1 MLGLPLNVHNAAGQ
15 STLFEQPSRS
25 NRYKL
30 NDQTWDLI
38 KDSVGAIDDKLT
50 FTVDEGKPVSYT
62 RREVMPYTSGH
73 PCRAW
78 LQGRTS
84 GCSRLHV
91 RLVVVVARTRSR
103 AFARDLTVKLY

>member
-1 MLGLPLNVHNAAGQ
+1 MTVLGLPLNVHNAAGQ

-62 RREVMPYTSGH
+62 RREVH
-73 PCRAW
+73 A
-78 LQGRTS
+78 
-84 GCSRLHV
+84 LHF
-91 RLVVVVARTRSR
+91 R
-103 AFARDLTVKLY
+103 AFLQNTAAGQDFRLQPLACAAGSSKNQE